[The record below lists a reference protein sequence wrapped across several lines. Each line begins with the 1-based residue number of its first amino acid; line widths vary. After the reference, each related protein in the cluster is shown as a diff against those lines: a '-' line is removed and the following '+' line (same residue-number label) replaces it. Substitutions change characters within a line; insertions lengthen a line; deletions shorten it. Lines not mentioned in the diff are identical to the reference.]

1 MRDLMEPLGISC
13 VGAEELGLPEP
24 EEIGNT
30 FVDNADLKAREAAD
44 LSGLPA
50 LADDSGLCVDA
61 LHGAPGIFSARWAE
75 DEQGN
80 RDWTRAMEKV
90 WREVEAAGP
99 DAGHDAHFACALAI
113 AWPND
118 GQAENFEGRVDG
130 TLTWPPRGDKGFG
143 YDPIF
148 VPAGHD
154 VTFGEMEPAQKH
166 EMSHRADA
174 FRKLV
179 KALRCFR
186 HPGLDQGSMN
196 NAQLA
201 VTRPSSWMPT
211 RVQHDGKI
219 ALYVHWPFCV
229 SKCPYCDFNSHVRS
243 TIDQDEW
250 RDALL
255 ADLAYEASLL
265 PGRTLTSIFFGG
277 GTPSL
282 MEPATVA
289 AVIGAARQHWSA
301 ADDIEITLEA
311 NPNSV
316 EAARF
321 ADLATAGVNRLSL
334 GLQSFDDRVSPSSAA
349 RTPPTR
355 ANRRSKSPNSISLAS
370 AST

>member
-1 MRDLMEPLGISC
+1 VRPIGDRLVIATHNPGKLREIADLIEPLGIKCLS
-13 VGAEELGLPEP
+13 AAELGLPEP

-80 RDWTRAMEKV
+80 RDWLRAMEKV

-148 VPAGHD
+148 VPAGRD
-154 VTFGEMEPAQKH
+154 VTFGEMDPAQKH
-166 EMSHRADA
+166 QMSHRADA

-179 KALRCFR
+179 KALR
-186 HPGLDQGSMN
+186 G
-196 NAQLA
+196 
-201 VTRPSSWMPT
+201 
-211 RVQHDGKI
+211 
-219 ALYVHWPFCV
+219 
-229 SKCPYCDFNSHVRS
+229 
-243 TIDQDEW
+243 
-250 RDALL
+250 
-255 ADLAYEASLL
+255 
-265 PGRTLTSIFFGG
+265 
-277 GTPSL
+277 
-282 MEPATVA
+282 
-289 AVIGAARQHWSA
+289 
-301 ADDIEITLEA
+301 
-311 NPNSV
+311 
-316 EAARF
+316 
-321 ADLATAGVNRLSL
+321 
-334 GLQSFDDRVSPSSAA
+334 
-349 RTPPTR
+349 
-355 ANRRSKSPNSISLAS
+355 
-370 AST
+370 